1 MNKNLLIYILAI
13 SLFLS
18 ISWLIIQQGKILE
31 IGKIETLTVTE
42 EATPSKDLFAIFY
55 SQFSETLHHPTAILI
70 LQIIAI
76 ILFARIFAISITK
89 IRQPTVIGEI
99 IAGIVLGKSVLGT
112 FFPEFSAFLFP
123 AESLVGLHF
132 LSQLGLIL
140 FMFIIG
146 MELDVNILRQKA
158 QTALT
163 ISHATI
169 SFCFF
174 LGASLS
180 YLLYEQY
187 APANVSFLSFALFIG
202 IALSTT
208 AFPVLARIIQ
218 EKELTK
224 TPLGTLIITCA
235 ATDDVTA
242 WCLLAVVIAI
252 VKAGTIV
259 GAFFTILFSIV
270 YVLLMIYAVRPLLYR
285 VSVIYAS
292 KEALNKNVVAFFFVV
307 LLASAYITEIIGI
320 HALFGAFLAGA
331 IIPNDIS
338 FKKILTEKIED
349 ISLVLLLPL
358 FFVFTGLRTEIGL
371 LKDASLLSICV
382 VVIATA
388 MMGKIIG
395 ATTFARIL
403 GQPWKDSL
411 LLGVFMNTRGLME
424 LIILNIG
431 YDLGVLSPEIFSM
444 MVLMAVVTTLMTG
457 PGVDFINFIFEK
469 YRPLIPSKIK
479 NNTFQIIISFGPPRM
494 GSKLLE
500 LVSQFTYKI
509 SKQVNIT
516 ALHLTP
522 STQLSQIDA
531 LTFEKEAFEP
541 VKETAEQMGLHVETK
556 YKVSEDVGREVANTA
571 NRGGYDMLIVGSA
584 KSLFSKDKLGGTV
597 RNILYYSECPV
608 AVFIERGFQTANK
621 IVLFLNGK
629 EDMPL
634 LNLTKRFLDNVTF
647 LVRIVYHGDL
657 YKEVAKFLT
666 DPEIPPQSVSI
677 VHKENFHE
685 GVFEETDLVII
696 SLTYWQKIDEEE
708 VEWIEKMPSVL
719 IVKDYQI
726 TL

>member
-1 MNKNLLIYILAI
+1 MIHE
-13 SLFLS
+13 
-18 ISWLIIQQGKILE
+18 GKLLE
-31 IGKIETLTVTE
+31 ISKIGALINTGEPI
-42 EATPSKDLFAIFY
+42 PSQDIFSIFY
-55 SQFSETLHHPTAILI
+55 SQFGETLHHPTAILI
-70 LQIIAI
+70 LQIITI
-76 ILFARIFAISITK
+76 IFFARIFAISITK

-99 IAGIVLGKSVLGT
+99 IAGIILGKSVLGT

-123 AESLVGLHF
+123 PESLAGLHF

-187 APANVSFLSFALFIG
+187 APANVSFLSFALFMG

-242 WCLLAVVIAI
+242 WCLLAVIIAI
-252 VKAGTIV
+252 VKAGTII
-259 GAFFTILFSIV
+259 GAFFTILFSII
-270 YVLLMIYAVRPLLYR
+270 YVLLMIYVVRPLLYR
-285 VSVIYAS
+285 VSIIYAS
-292 KEALNKNVVAFFFVV
+292 KEALNKNVVALFFIV
-307 LLASAYITEIIGI
+307 LLASAYVTEIIGI

-331 IIPNDIS
+331 VIPNDIN

-371 LKDASLLSICV
+371 LKDLSLLSICL

-388 MMGKIIG
+388 MVGKIVG

-403 GQPWKDSL
+403 GQTWKDSL

-431 YDLGVLSPEIFSM
+431 YDLGVLSPQIFSM
-444 MVLMAVVTTLMTG
+444 MVLMAVATTLMTG
-457 PGVDFINFIFEK
+457 PGVDFINFIFERYK
-469 YRPLIPSKIK
+469 PLATSKIR
-479 NNTFQIIISFGPPRM
+479 NNTFQIIISFGPPQM

-531 LTFEKEAFEP
+531 LTFEREAFEP
-541 VKETAEQMGLHVETK
+541 VEETAEQMGLHIETK

-571 NRGGYDMLIVGSA
+571 NKGGYDMLIVGSA

-597 RNILYYSECPV
+597 RNILHYAECPV

-621 IVLFLNGK
+621 IVLFLDN
-629 EDMPL
+629 ERDIPL
-634 LNLTKRFLDNVTF
+634 LNLTKKFLDNVTF

-666 DPEIPPQSVSI
+666 DPEIPTQSVSI
-677 VHKENFHE
+677 IHKENFHA
-685 GVFEETDLVII
+685 GVFEETDLVIM
-696 SLTYWQKIDEEE
+696 SLTYWQLVDEEE
-708 VEWIEKMPSVL
+708 VNWIEQMPSVL
-719 IVKDYQI
+719 IIKEYRVNF
-726 TL
+726 